1 MAVSKS
7 SLSAGELIRAVLIE
21 DAEVSRRINNVFP
34 VVIEDKAILP
44 YIVYRRAQLEKGL
57 VKNERGNDIVTMQ
70 IQCFTEGYTEGVELA
85 EAVRDALDGVQ
96 IEHEGLTMRACDL
109 SDSEEAWTDDAYV
122 QTLVFSCKM

>member
-21 DAEVSRRINNVFP
+21 NEEVATRASKVYP
-34 VVIEDKAILP
+34 VVEDKAELP

-57 VKNERGNDIVTMQ
+57 VKNQRGNDTVAIE
-70 IQCFTEGYTEGVELA
+70 IQCYTKDYTEGVELA

-96 IEHEGLTMRACDL
+96 IEHEGLVMRSCDL
-109 SDSEEAWTDDAYV
+109 ADSEETWIDDAYV
-122 QTLVFSCKM
+122 QCLVFNCKM